1 MGRKKKSD
9 DGGAGC
15 GCVLLV
21 VFVTVTFIAVVLAT
35 PIVMFFGYIRNKVL
49 ASRAKKSIK
58 TSISAYW
65 LTEEEKQTFK
75 NVVAKKSDRR
85 RKLASEKQRGI
96 DAGISTNKDGS
107 FSARSNLG
115 KELQGSIAE
124 LESDID
130 RLFDIE
136 YSLSRKPRSR
146 WSAAHNN
153 YHPYAS
159 KAAGYKWGLIGWIL
173 IALFYPVAID
183 AGIGAVQI
191 VQSYWSLATF
201 FFENTPEGDL
211 TEPHLWALSIVTG
224 SSLLLY
230 YIRKKISFRPYQGCP
245 QPDVVTIENVDEF

>member
-1 MGRKKKSD
+1 MGRKKKD
-9 DGGAGC
+9 DSGEAGC

-21 VFVTVTFIAVVLAT
+21 VFITVTFVSVVLAT

-75 NVVAKKSDRR
+75 NVVAKKSDRW

-130 RLFDIE
+130 RLFDIQ
-136 YSLSRKPRSR
+136 YSLSREPRYR

-173 IALFYPVAID
+173 IALIYND
-183 AGIGAVQI
+183 AGAGIAAKQI
-191 VQSYWSLATF
+191 VQSYWSLATY
-201 FFENTPEGDL
+201 FFEDIPKIDL
-211 TEPHLWALSIVTG
+211 TEPHLWALGIVTG
-224 SSLLLY
+224 SSLALY

-245 QPDVVTIENVDEF
+245 EPDLVTIENVDEF